1 MSCKVLNC
9 FTFFHRPSCLSWYTE
24 PHKSRRRC
32 DNLHKICTKT
42 HWTREFWPYRILR
55 SADQQPLELCRIRV
69 SIGILNGALTIK
81 FSAAAGRAH
90 PKLLFHFIDNLRRQ
104 FPLPHLHFYLL
115 FRFVTPLCGL
125 KLGTVP
131 FGQWQ
136 RSGVGQQV
144 ETITWLRFEDL
155 RLQVLKVP
163 KWLCVRNS
171 HMWL

>member
-90 PKLLFHFIDNLRRQ
+90 PET
-104 FPLPHLHFYLL
+104 PLPFYWQSPPTVSAPSSALL
-115 FRFVTPLCGL
+115 PIVPIRYAFVWTETRDCSLWSVAKVWSWTTSGNDYL
-125 KLGTVP
+125 IKIWRLTTASTKGSKVTVC
-131 FGQWQ
+131 
-136 RSGVGQQV
+136 
-144 ETITWLRFEDL
+144 E
-155 RLQVLKVP
+155 K
-163 KWLCVRNS
+163 
-171 HMWL
+171 